1 MAYSLSPLLKPR
13 FFVNATNK
21 PLVGGKLY
29 TYLAETTTPATTYS
43 NDAGTPNTNPII
55 LDANGECNLYLDDDK
70 VYRLILKDANDVIY
84 FDKDRVSSIG
94 GGDYKVLTF
103 NTIAD
108 LRLKIG
114 SEKEPV
120 AQTSGYYNA
129 GDGGGNSFYWDGT
142 SSALDNGGT
151 VIKPTFVSGA
161 GRWLAVNTD
170 TVSIAQFGAVSG
182 NSTPQQS
189 FINAAAAYCRN
200 TSKKLFLGVGDY
212 RVTAECDLSDIQYI
226 DGSQSF
232 LVAENGAYA
241 ACKIGGSA
249 NSFKDADIYV
259 RTKNLADLSNT
270 SGNLG
275 IKLLSINNSKIR
287 IYARGFD
294 SGVYF
299 DGATAAL
306 RTWVGNEFTVDQLY
320 NNGNHVFF
328 DMAGSSYAVKNN
340 FNGGSYYI
348 GTNQKVA
355 GRGTVKVR
363 LAGSGLMSDILFMS
377 SEISVGGGSYDADQ
391 AVMVYADLNTT
402 WSINTIEFKDCR
414 YEGYN
419 TFATD
424 PIAVKINTTTAGR
437 LGVSVELSGSVDAS
451 TLQVSVPEGKFN
463 RVIMKQANTRPSSV
477 TAFPQFIQPTK
488 TIPYQT
494 NGRCYVPNRVLYN
507 GAAGFNVSA
516 EYFTGFGTNSV
527 NRAIGDG
534 DCVVGQGDIT
544 YGLVY
549 SKTVG
554 TCTHI
559 ELSQETNFTV
569 VCFDA
574 SGNVLSGTSP
584 YYAVGAGFRSTTRGA
599 VGCYEFDGKWLWLHK
614 SVAKFYIGGS
624 RWSSNGIIPD
634 LSFFVNFGRN
644 IVVDNTVQKSAPN
657 MVSHS
662 SGIQSYFPTGM
673 ALDGT
678 ASNGYRTTFYLSTT
692 ALNAAS
698 SADMTIDVT
707 TATGIAVNDLIG
719 IELDTAIATGL
730 NRYHHTI
737 VSGIAGNTLTLTA
750 ALPANVAVGR
760 KILIN
765 RWVAR

>member
-1 MAYSLSPLLKPR
+1 MAYSLSPWLKPR
-13 FFVNATNK
+13 FFITGTNR
-21 PLVGGKLY
+21 PLAGGLMY
-29 TYLAETTTPATTYS
+29 TYKAGTTENATTYS
-43 NDAGTPNTNPII
+43 DDAGTPNTNPIV
-55 LDANGECNLYLDDDK
+55 LDSDGQCDLFLDDA
-70 VYRLILKDANDVIY
+70 VSYRIILKNSAGVTQ
-84 FDKDRVSSIG
+84 FDKDRIASLGSTQVQSFNSIAALRLRSG
-94 GGDYKVLTF
+94 T
-103 NTIAD
+103 TIANAAKT
-108 LRLKIG
+108 L
-114 SEKEPV
+114 
-120 AQTSGYYNA
+120 GYHAA
-129 GDGGGNSFYWDGT
+129 GDGGGNSFYWDATSTATHNAGT
-142 SSALDNGGT
+142 I
-151 VIKPTFVSGA
+151 IKPTAVSGA

-182 NSTPQQS
+182 NSDPQQS
-189 FINAAAAYCRN
+189 FINAAATYCRN

-287 IYARGFD
+287 IYARGFNT
-294 SGVYF
+294 GLYF
-299 DGATAAL
+299 DGTTAF
-306 RTWVGNEFTVDQLY
+306 RVYVSNQITVDQLY
-320 NNGNHVFF
+320 NNGNQVYF
-328 DMAGSSYAVKNN
+328 DMSGNSYAVKNQ
-340 FNGGSYYI
+340 FIGGSYYI

-355 GRGTVKVR
+355 GRGTVKLT
-363 LAGSGLMSDILFMS
+363 LAGSGLVSDILFMS
-377 SEISVGGGSYDADQ
+377 SEITVNGSSYAADQ
-391 AVMVYADLNTT
+391 AVMVYADLSTT
-402 WSINTIEFKDCR
+402 WAINTVEFKDCR
-414 YEGYN
+414 YEGVG

-437 LGVSVELSGSVDAS
+437 LGVSVELSGSVAAS
-451 TLQVSVPEGKFN
+451 TLQVSVPESKFN
-463 RVIMKQANTRPSSV
+463 RVIMKQANTRPGD

-494 NGRCYVPNRVLYN
+494 NSRCYVPNRVLYN

-516 EYFTGFGTNSV
+516 EYFTGFSTNSV
-527 NRAIGDG
+527 NRANGDG

-559 ELSQETNFTV
+559 ELSKETNFTV

-574 SGNVLSGTSP
+574 NGIVLSGTAP

-614 SVAKFYIGGS
+614 DVAKFYIGGS
-624 RWSSNGIIPD
+624 RWASNGIIPD
-634 LSFFVNFGRN
+634 LSFFVNFGID
-644 IVVDNTVQKSAPN
+644 IVIDNTVQRSAPN

-678 ASNGYRTTFYLSTT
+678 ASNGYRTTFFLSTT
-692 ALNAAS
+692 ALNAAAS
-698 SADMTIDVT
+698 TDVTIDVT
-707 TATGIAVNDLIG
+707 TVTGIAVNDLIG
-719 IELDTAIATGL
+719 IELDTVIATGF

-750 ALPANVAVGR
+750 ALPANVAIGR
-760 KILIN
+760 KILVN

>member
-1 MAYSLSPLLKPR
+1 MAYSLSPWLKPR
-13 FFVNATNK
+13 FFITGTNR
-21 PLVGGKLY
+21 PLAGGLMY
-29 TYLAETTTPATTYS
+29 TYLAGTTTNATTYS
-43 NDAGTPNTNPII
+43 NDTGTTNTNPIV
-55 LDANGECNLYLDDDK
+55 LNSDGECDLYLDDS
-70 VYRLILKDANDVIY
+70 VSYRFILKNAAGVTQ
-84 FDKDRVSSIG
+84 FDKDRVASIG
-94 GGDYKVLTF
+94 
-103 NTIAD
+103 NTQVQSFDSVAA
-108 LRLKIG
+108 LRLRSGTTTANAAK
-114 SEKEPV
+114 
-120 AQTSGYYNA
+120 TLGYYAA
-129 GDGGGNSFYWDGT
+129 GDGGGNAFYYDTT
-142 SSALDNGGT
+142 STATDNGGT
-151 VIKPTFVSGA
+151 IIKPTSVSGA

-170 TVSIAQFGAVSG
+170 TVSIAQFGAVAG

-189 FINAAAAYCRN
+189 FINAAATYCRN
-200 TSKKLFLGVGDY
+200 TSKKLFLGIGDY
-212 RVTAECDLSDIQYI
+212 RVTAECDLSDIKYI

-232 LVAENGAYA
+232 IIAENGAYA
-241 ACKIGGSA
+241 AVKIGGSSNTFNDA
-249 NSFKDADIYV
+249 NIYV
-259 RTKNLADLSNT
+259 RVKNLSDLSNT

-275 IKLLSINNSKIR
+275 IKLLSINNSKMR
-287 IYARGFD
+287 IYARGFNT
-294 SGVYF
+294 GLYF
-299 DGATAAL
+299 DGTTAL
-306 RTWVGNEFTVDQLY
+306 RVYVSNQITVDQLY
-320 NNGNHVFF
+320 NNGNQVYF
-328 DMAGSSYAVKNN
+328 DMSGNSYAVKNQ
-340 FNGGSYYI
+340 FIGGSYYI

-355 GRGTVKVR
+355 GRGTVKLT
-363 LAGSGLMSDILFMS
+363 LAGSGLVSDTLFMS
-377 SEISVGGGSYDADQ
+377 SEITVNGGSYDADQ

-402 WSINTIEFKDCR
+402 WAINTIEFKDCR
-414 YEGYN
+414 YEGN
-419 TFATD
+419 GTFATD

-437 LGVSVELSGSVDAS
+437 LGVSIELSGSVDAS
-451 TLQVSVPEGKFN
+451 TLQVSVPEVKFN
-463 RVIMKQANTRPSSV
+463 RVIMKQANVRPSD

-494 NGRCYVPNRVLYN
+494 NSRCYVPNRVLYN

-516 EYFTGFGTNSV
+516 EYFAGFGTNTA
-527 NRAIGDG
+527 NRANGDG

-574 SGNVLSGTSP
+574 SGNVLSGTAP
-584 YYAVGAGFRSTTRGA
+584 YYAVGAGFRSTTRGS

-614 SVAKFYIGGS
+614 DVAKFYLGGS
-624 RWSSNGIIPD
+624 RWSSNGVIPD

-644 IVVDNTVQKSAPN
+644 IVIDNTVQKSAPN

-662 SGIQSYFPTGM
+662 SGIQSYFPVGM

-692 ALNAAS
+692 ALNAAAS
-698 SADMTIDVT
+698 TAVTIDVT
-707 TATGIAVNDLIG
+707 TVTGIAVNDLIG
-719 IELDTAIATGL
+719 IELDTAIATGF

-750 ALPANVAVGR
+750 ALPANVAIGR
-760 KILIN
+760 KILVN